1 MRLFLDENVDGEIF
15 VGVLREAG
23 IEHARMRDLFG
34 RGVPDEDW
42 IPVVAR
48 MGLIIVTRDVRT
60 RRNRTELAALVRAE
74 ARVLYLR
81 QGTHRGIAQNLGTHT
96 RRWWRSS
103 SGTHRPW
110 RRH

>member
-1 MRLFLDENVDGEIF
+1 VRLFLDENVDGEIF

-74 ARVLYLR
+74 ARVLYLHKGR
-81 QGTHRGIAQNLGTHT
+81 TGALPRTSRTHT